1 MPLHFLRLM
10 VILEDEKSCMVLT
23 ITEGS
28 PKTPMISVMQVKKGS
43 KRKEVIYLT
52 TLKEENDDELGEPMP
67 KEIKR
72 VFDEFKDVMLP
83 KLPKRLL
90 PRREKDHKI
99 ELDAGTKPLATGPY
113 RMAQPKLKELRKQLK
128 ELLDARFI
136 QPSKTPY
143 GAPVL
148 FQKNHDGS
156 LQMCIN
162 YRALNKVTI

>member
-23 ITEGS
+23 VTEGS

-43 KRKEVIYLT
+43 KRKEVTYLT
-52 TLKEENDDELGEPMP
+52 TLKEERDVGSGKPMP
-67 KEIKR
+67 KEIEGIL
-72 VFDEFKDVMLP
+72 DEFKDVMLS
-83 KLPKRLL
+83 KLSKRLL
-90 PRREKDHKI
+90 PRREKYHKI
-99 ELDAGTKPLATGPY
+99 ELDAGTKPIAMGPY
-113 RMAQPKLKELRKQLK
+113 RMAQPKLKELMRQLK
-128 ELLDARFI
+128 ELLDAGFI